1 MRPATL
7 RICGFVLVTALAAGR
22 PAFAQ
27 DSSSLSD
34 LLPELLKRGVTLAP
48 PASGVNHEAHFQ
60 PLANP
65 SDPLTQ
71 QVTELSNNLNRAIL
85 ASLATFPLG
94 SSSGGFVFEGDP
106 AVGDFRPAS
115 RSFGPTFAERAFTSG
130 KGNFNFGVTFQAA
143 SFDTFE
149 GKNLDDG
156 SIKFYLRHTN
166 CCPAGAPDGFPN
178 PAFEADLLRE
188 DLTMKLDTNTTALLF
203 NYGITDRL
211 DVGAAV
217 PIVHVKIEADAL
229 ATIDR
234 ITTGGD
240 TSVHHFAGSDPDHQ
254 ELPAVRGSATGL
266 GDIVVRGKYRFLKA
280 PGGGIAAGLDLR
292 LPTGDEKDLL
302 GIGAAQAKLI
312 VIGSGEAGAIGFHG
326 NLSYAFAGTSD
337 VVGDIPKEIG
347 YTGGVDVTAG
357 RATIAFD
364 VIGRTLRDTV
374 RWEDEVQHEPID
386 TAGNTVA
393 RTVFT
398 PFTGNLTQVLGVAG
412 VKVLIAP
419 HLLLTANALFALND
433 SGLKSKFTP
442 VVGLEYVFPRQ

>member
-7 RICGFVLVTALAAGR
+7 RISGIVFIVALAAVR
-22 PAFAQ
+22 PAAAQ
-27 DSSSLSD
+27 NSSSLSD
-34 LLPELLKRGVTLAP
+34 LLPELISRGVTLAP
-48 PASGVNHEAHFQ
+48 PTSGVNHAAHFS
-60 PLANP
+60 PSDNP
-65 SDPLTQ
+65 NDPLTQ
-71 QVTELSNNLNRAIL
+71 QVNALSSNLNRAIL

-130 KGNFNFGVTFQAA
+130 KGNFNFGVTFQHA

-149 GKNLDDG
+149 GKALDDG
-156 SIKFYLRHTN
+156 SINFYLRHTN

-188 DLTMKLDTNTTALLF
+188 SLTMNLDTSTTALLF
-203 NYGITDRL
+203 NYGVTERFDI
-211 DVGAAV
+211 GAAV
-217 PIVHVKIEADAL
+217 PIVHVKIDADVL

-234 ITTGGD
+234 LTTAGD
-240 TSVHHFAGSDPDHQ
+240 PSVHHFAGSDPDHQ
-254 ELPAVRGSATGL
+254 LLPSVSGSATGL

-280 PGGGIAAGLDLR
+280 HGGGLAAGVDLR
-292 LPTGDEKDLL
+292 LPTGDEEDLL
-302 GIGAAQAKLI
+302 GIGATQAKFI
-312 VIGSGEAGAIGFHG
+312 FIGSGEAGNIGFHG

-337 VVGDIPKEIG
+337 VVGDIPKELG
-347 YTGGVDVTAG
+347 YTGGIEVMAG

-374 RWEDEVQHEPID
+374 RWEDETQSEPVD

-419 HLLLTANALFALND
+419 HLLLTANALFAMND

-442 VVGLEYVFPRQ
+442 VVGIEYVFPRQ